1 MHEDAQTTRRAVAGR
16 DGARARVR
24 RVTTGVLIGSVAVAG
39 TIASYVANS
48 ATHKKT
54 AQAQP
59 APAVAAPVKRTLAA
73 VAVPA
78 TPAVPSVLAPGES
91 AAAPIQAQ
99 PQAQPVQSSQP
110 QAAAPVQAPVVT
122 QQAPVAVSGGS

>member
-1 MHEDAQTTRRAVAGR
+1 MHEDAQTTRRAAAGR

-24 RVTTGVLIGSVAVAG
+24 RVTTGVLIGSVAVVG

-48 ATHKKT
+48 ATHKK
-54 AQAQP
+54 AAQP
-59 APAVAAPVKRTLAA
+59 ATPVAAPVKRTPAA

-78 TPAVPSVLAPGES
+78 TPAAPSVLAPGES
-91 AAAPIQAQ
+91 AV
-99 PQAQPVQSSQP
+99 QPVQPSQP
-110 QAAAPVQAPVVT
+110 QSAAPVQAPAVT

>member
-1 MHEDAQTTRRAVAGR
+1 MHEDGQTTRRAVAGR

-99 PQAQPVQSSQP
+99 PQSSQP